1 MEKESTSSGEALLAG
16 VDGLWAEA
24 LLVRM
29 PRRGW
34 NAHTLM
40 TPSALQQAGVSTGP
54 GGLLRLVIKTSLP
67 SPR

>member
-1 MEKESTSSGEALLAG
+1 MEKESTSSGEGLLAG

-34 NAHTLM
+34 NAHT
-40 TPSALQQAGVSTGP
+40 
-54 GGLLRLVIKTSLP
+54 
-67 SPR
+67 